1 MLPTKG
7 GKPDW
12 ADLLRQLDRYSC
24 PCGSGGPL
32 AFDADC
38 PGDNSDPVA
47 RDVLRV
53 IVKYLQCEQEDSDDE
68 GC

>member
-1 MLPTKG
+1 MTAKDD
-7 GKPDW
+7 KPIDW

-24 PCGSGGPL
+24 PCGSGGPM
-32 AFDADC
+32 ACDEGC

-47 RDVLRV
+47 RDVLRA
-53 IVKYLQCEQEDSDDE
+53 IVKHLQEAEHGK